1 MAHILSVNLGKPE
14 CIPLQD
20 RVIETGIYK
29 FPVAG
34 PVHVTKEGLVGDTQ
48 VDRKNHGGPDK
59 AIYLYT
65 VENYQH
71 WATARGEA
79 HYGHGHFG
87 ENLTVI
93 GLEDDT
99 VHIGDIFSAGETILQ
114 ITQPRV
120 PCFKLGLKFGDPDFV
135 GEFLTSGRTGFYLR
149 VIQEGQISS
158 GDTIQ
163 LLSQDSGSV
172 SVSNAIGALIKSPDQ
187 RRWIEKVLAVE
198 ALSSAWREDLSRR
211 LNSH

>member
-1 MAHILSVNLGKPE
+1 MPHILSVNLGRLE
-14 CIPLQD
+14 RIPLQD
-20 RVIETGIYK
+20 RMIKTGIYK

-34 PVHVTKEGLVGDTQ
+34 PVQVTKEGLVGDTQ

-59 AIYLYT
+59 AIYVYT
-65 VENYQH
+65 EENYQH

-79 HYGHGHFG
+79 NYGHGHFG
-87 ENLTVI
+87 ENLTVN
-93 GLEDDT
+93 GLEDHA
-99 VHIGDIFSAGETILQ
+99 VYIGDIFSAGETILQ

-135 GEFLTSGRTGFYLR
+135 STFLTSGRTGFYLR
-149 VIQEGQISS
+149 VIQEGMIRS

-163 LLSQDSGSV
+163 LLSQDSRSV
-172 SVSNAIGALIKSPDQ
+172 AVNNAMRALIKHPDQ
-187 RRWIEKVLAVE
+187 RRWIDKVLAVD
-198 ALSSAWREDLSRR
+198 ALSSAWRDDLSRR